1 MYFNNLVETVST
13 VPNYFLTDILNLKHN
28 IKLVPDERHIIGEGN
43 KIQRFLNAD
52 PYVKLYI
59 SDISSF
65 VVSQQMPFLKNMV
78 SYESGIVA
86 QNNNIAEI
94 KMPTRYI
101 ARAGEQVIIPLSG
114 TATVTSTEF
123 NDTFTLST
131 GFVYRVNNRVNSTF
145 TTSDDFLAVFVSLVD
160 FDMKKY
166 LLAHDW
172 HSPYTR
178 KKDEYND
185 PSIAPEV
192 TEVQPVY

>member
-1 MYFNNLVETVST
+1 MYFNNLVETIST
-13 VPNYFLTDILNLKHN
+13 IPNYFLIDILNLKHN
-28 IKLVPDERHIIGEGN
+28 IKLAPDERHIIGEGN
-43 KIQRFLNAD
+43 KIQRFLNSD
-52 PYVKLYI
+52 PYVRSYI
-59 SDISSF
+59 SDITAF
-65 VVSQQMPFLKNMV
+65 VISQQLPFLKNMV

-86 QNNNIAEI
+86 QNSNIAEI

-123 NDTFTLST
+123 NDSFTLST
-131 GFVYRVNNRVNSTF
+131 GFVYRLNNRVNSTF

-166 LLAHDW
+166 LLSHDW

-185 PSIAPEV
+185 PSLAPEV

>member
-1 MYFNNLVETVST
+1 MYFNNLVETIST
-13 VPNYFLTDILNLKHN
+13 IPNYFLTDILNLKHN
-28 IKLVPDERHIIGEGN
+28 IKLAPDERHIIGEGN

-52 PYVKLYI
+52 LYVRSYI
-59 SDISSF
+59 SDITAF
-65 VVSQQMPFLKNMV
+65 VVSQQLPFLKNMV

-86 QNNNIAEI
+86 QNSNVAEI

-131 GFVYRVNNRVNSTF
+131 GFVYRLNNRINSTF

-178 KKDEYND
+178 KKDEYAN
-185 PSIAPEV
+185 STLAPEV
-192 TEVQPVY
+192 VEETPSY